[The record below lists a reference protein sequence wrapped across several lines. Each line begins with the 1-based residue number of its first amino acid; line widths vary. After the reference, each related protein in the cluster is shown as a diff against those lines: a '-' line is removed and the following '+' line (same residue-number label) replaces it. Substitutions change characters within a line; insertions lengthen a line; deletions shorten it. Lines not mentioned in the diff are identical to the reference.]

1 MKASTL
7 AFRAGEDFV
16 EQTRTLANMLGLKG
30 SDYLRQAV
38 QEKNESVMAQRM
50 AALSKELSSE
60 HAAINQSLEGSLSD
74 GLN

>member
-50 AALSKELSSE
+50 AALSKALSAE
-60 HAAINQSLEGSLSD
+60 HAAINQSLEGSLND